1 MGFIDSYK
9 HLEKLC
15 GEIFDDERRI
25 SAYIDEMLQIT
36 NGSYYVKSWDDD
48 LRNLK
53 HYRWIRNKIAHE
65 PDCTEQNMCQPKDE
79 LWIKEFYSRIM
90 NQTDPL
96 SQYRKATKPYTA
108 TKSKESSKQITS
120 THVQWSDYDDL
131 QIKSKIHNKITFKEF
146 IKNEIVLIISFILAV
161 VSAFFVTPNKGYL
174 EYIDFRTL
182 GLLFCLMAVMAG
194 LNNLGVFRFIAEKML
209 SKVKSIFGLSLI
221 LGLLCFFS
229 SMVIT
234 NDVAL
239 ITFVPFTITALK
251 LSGKMDKLIW
261 IVTVETV
268 AANLGSMLT
277 PIGNPQNLYLFSAY
291 NMSIGDFM
299 STILPYAVLSLLLVI
314 ASCLITGKGETNTHS
329 SQDKYSFS
337 KLHIGIFISLFIISL
352 LTVFRVIPCIATVII
367 TLIALLIWDRKTI
380 LKIDYSLLLTFVFLF
395 IFIGN
400 LGEIKPISDFLKS
413 IVNGNEVIVG
423 VVSSQVFSNVPATIL
438 LSKFTNNA
446 HDLLIGVNLGGLGT
460 LIASMASLISFKF
473 IAKEKISTGKYILV
487 FTVVNTVYLTLNLC
501 LCIIIK

>member
-1 MGFIDSYK
+1 MV
-9 HLEKLC
+9 
-15 GEIFDDERRI
+15 
-25 SAYIDEMLQIT
+25 
-36 NGSYYVKSWDDD
+36 N
-48 LRNLK
+48 
-53 HYRWIRNKIAHE
+53 
-65 PDCTEQNMCQPKDE
+65 
-79 LWIKEFYSRIM
+79 
-90 NQTDPL
+90 
-96 SQYRKATKPYTA
+96 TK
-108 TKSKESSKQITS
+108 
-120 THVQWSDYDDL
+120 
-131 QIKSKIHNKITFKEF
+131 NF
-146 IKNEIVLIISFILAV
+146 IKDEIVLIISFFLAV
-161 VSAFFVTPNKGYL
+161 VSAFFITPNKGYL

-194 LNNLGVFRFIAEKML
+194 LNNLGVFKFIAEKML
-209 SKVKSIFGLSLI
+209 SKVKSISGLSLI

-239 ITFVPFTITALK
+239 ITFVPFTVTALK

-291 NMSIGDFM
+291 NMGIGDFM
-299 STILPYAVLSLLLVI
+299 ATILPYAFLSLLLVI
-314 ASCLITGKGETNTHS
+314 ISCLIAGKGETSTQP
-329 SQDKYSFS
+329 SQDKYAFS
-337 KLHIGIFISLFIISL
+337 KLNIRIFALLFILSL

-367 TLIALLIWDRKTI
+367 TLVALLIWDRKTI
-380 LKIDYSLLLTFVFLF
+380 LKIDYSLLLTFIFLF

-413 IVNGNEVIVG
+413 IVNGNEVVVG

-438 LSKFTNNA
+438 LSKFTDNA
-446 HDLLIGVNLGGLGT
+446 NDLLIGVNLGGLGT

-473 IAKEKISTGKYILV
+473 VAKEKISTGKYILV
-487 FTVVNTVYLTLNLC
+487 FSVVNIIYLILNLM
-501 LCIIIK
+501 LWFMIK